1 MYFSFRLPVGG
12 HCPYRSFSGSWALP
26 SQLLL
31 GQQGCREGRVSTGDW
46 RLGPCYLLRPSYGV
60 LSSCKGAGTGNPLPP
75 CAWKGNRR
83 DRGNGLFHKEKARE
97 LAFMPM
103 LCYLVTQTAGR
114 TTYQSRRVS
123 YDLLDLVGLFTSPPH
138 INSPVR

>member
-1 MYFSFRLPVGG
+1 MLPAETQLWGPFQLQRCR
-12 HCPYRSFSGSWALP
+12 HRQLP
-26 SQLLL
+26 APMCL
-31 GQQGCREGRVSTGDW
+31 EGEQ
-46 RLGPCYLLRPSYGV
+46 
-60 LSSCKGAGTGNPLPP
+60 KG
-75 CAWKGNRR
+75 
-83 DRGNGLFHKEKARE
+83 RGNGLFHKEKARE

-123 YDLLDLVGLFTSPPH
+123 YDLLDLLGLFTSPPH